1 MHVTITTKKYMTSKS
16 YPLNRLFVLASIAML
31 LVSTSLRAQ
40 QAFGGEPLA
49 VQTDAT
55 LRTTQALETELVSLN
70 FNPSDI
76 AVQDAWSAPRSG
88 RPLNVGHL
96 VDYKIDFAERAQL
109 VLDEN
114 GTEVYRLDITLEGTP
129 VGIGLYYDDFYIP
142 KGGRLFIYTPGGR
155 QLLGAYTEAT
165 HPRHGAFA
173 TEPLAGNRLILDY
186 ERPQGVEM
194 PSIQISSVA
203 YLYIPV
209 MQAAQGQDGL
219 EMYQGNEDNSDPS
232 LSSFCQI
239 NANCPEGDDY
249 QDQKASSVAMLM
261 PMGGGVGMCSG
272 NLINNV
278 EGDLKP
284 YIISAAH
291 CASLTDKYDLGP
303 YALDQWIF
311 GFHYE
316 KPRCSSGDRATQTL
330 CSMVGASLKSFIPI
344 VGASDG
350 LLLELKGMIPPE
362 YRVYYSGWD
371 ATQKVWQKGAG
382 LHHPAGD
389 ALKVSVFDGGV
400 SIATWNEKRQGQ
412 GGKNAHFQFQF
423 TKGNTEG
430 GSSGSPLYNDRGNQ
444 IGTLSGGVPGIC
456 PKDGMY
462 GRMYYHF
469 DQYKEKGDTW
479 YMAKWLDP
487 KGTGRREVNG
497 MWNGN
502 WKPLG
507 LVKELRATISNP
519 KTVKLEWDAVPAHVQ
534 GYAITYN
541 LYRNNKLVT
550 SQLTTTSYED
560 AISEKDIQAGQVSYK
575 VEASYK
581 IEDKDVTTP
590 AAHRSVYLGEL
601 VSRVEPKVSKKSSG
615 VELRWKKPYNTQ
627 IVSKI
632 ETRERAKLYKAS
644 HGTNAYNLDRYGMKI
659 HRVFMCDLY
668 RLGQSPLGGQKLYI
682 HQINFVPAMDTPLK
696 ADGKVDYNKALRFYA
711 LQKVYGSARPFYD
724 TPVIVPQGT
733 ANKKEWISVQLNQP
747 IPLDDAYNLE
757 VGFICPS
764 QKDEGVVYVDTR
776 SKDEYINTDGCLIK
790 LEVSGDNS
798 RETYPGGHYSQ
809 ERMGYQALELVVS
822 DNPDAQDGT
831 TSRAF
836 TRGKLPVPFPAVKG
850 YKVYRNGKPVKD
862 ELLSPETLKYKDAEG
877 KDSDKYY
884 VEVIYAD
891 YPNELRPVEQ
901 ITQVAPELYPVHFA
915 ETLQLSNP
923 DEVLRV
929 QLFNLQGVAVAE
941 FSGAELA
948 GLLDV
953 SRLPEGAYVAV
964 VTTAEGATTQKLVK

>member
-1 MHVTITTKKYMTSKS
+1 MTSKS

-96 VDYKIDFAERAQL
+96 VDYKVDFAERAQL

>member
-96 VDYKIDFAERAQL
+96 VDYKVDFAERAQL

-560 AISEKDIQAGQVSYK
+560 ALSEKDIQAGQVSYK

-644 HGTNAYNLDRYGMKI
+644 HGTNSYGLKGMKI

-733 ANKKEWISVQLNQP
+733 ANKKEWMSVQLNQP

-764 QKDEGVVYVDTR
+764 QKDEGVVFVDTR

-790 LEVSGDNS
+790 LEVSGDLS
-798 RETYPGGHYSQ
+798 FETYPGGHYSE

-891 YPNELRPVEQ
+891 YPNELRPIEQ

-964 VTTAEGATTQKLVK
+964 VTTADGATTQKLVK

>member
-1 MHVTITTKKYMTSKS
+1 MTLK
-16 YPLNRLFVLASIAML
+16 LNAFNRLLLVGAIMTLASISVYAQQSFGGSPL
-31 LVSTSLRAQ
+31 AIDAETSLRSS
-40 QAFGGEPLA
+40 
-49 VQTDAT
+49 
-55 LRTTQALETELVSLN
+55 ALETHMVPLA
-70 FNPSDI
+70 FNPADLEL
-76 AVQDAWSAPRSG
+76 QDAWAAPRDG

-96 VDYKIDFAERAQL
+96 VDYKVDFAQEAHL
-109 VLDEN
+109 VLNEN
-114 GTEVYRLDITLEGTP
+114 GTQVYRLDITLEGTP
-129 VGIGLYYDDFYIP
+129 AGIGLYYDDFYIP
-142 KGGRLFIYTPGGR
+142 KGGRLFIYTPSGR

-219 EMYQGNEDNSDPS
+219 DIYQGNEDNSDPS
-232 LSSFCQI
+232 LRSFCQI

-261 PMGGGVGMCSG
+261 PMGRGVGMCSG

-330 CSMVGASLKSFIPI
+330 CSMVGANLKSFIPI

-371 ATQKVWQKGAG
+371 ATQKIWQKGAG

-389 ALKVSVFDGGV
+389 ALKVSLFDGNV
-400 SIATWNEKRQGQ
+400 SIGTWNENFPNR
-412 GGKNAHFQFQF
+412 GGKDAHFQFHF

-444 IGTLSGGVPGIC
+444 IGTLSGGNPGIC
-456 PKDGMY
+456 PKDGVY

-497 MWNGN
+497 MWNGD

-519 KTVKLEWDAVPAHVQ
+519 KTVKLEWDAVPPHVQ

-550 SQLTTTSYED
+550 SQLTKTSYED
-560 AISEKDIQAGQVSYK
+560 ALSEKDIQAGQVTYK

-581 IEDKDVTTP
+581 IKDEDVTTP
-590 AAHRSVYLGEL
+590 AAYRSVYLGEL

-627 IVSKI
+627 IVSKV
-632 ETRERAKLYKAS
+632 ETRERAKLYKTS
-644 HGTNAYNLDRYGMKI
+644 HGTGGYGFKEMKI
-659 HRVFMCDLY
+659 HRVFMYDLY

-696 ADGKVDYNKALRFYA
+696 ADGKVDHNKALRFYA

-733 ANKKEWISVQLNQP
+733 AKKKEWISLQLNQP

-764 QKDEGVVYVDTR
+764 QNDEGVVYIDTR
-776 SKDEYINTDGCLIK
+776 SKDGHINTDGCLLK
-790 LEVSGDNS
+790 FEVSGDPS
-798 RETYPGGHYSQ
+798 FETYRGGHYSADM
-809 ERMGYQALELVVS
+809 MGYQALELVVS
-822 DNPDAQDGT
+822 DNPDMQDGT

-850 YKVYRNGKPVKD
+850 YKVYRNGNPVKD

-948 GLLDV
+948 GMLDV
-953 SRLPEGAYVAV
+953 SQLPAGAYVAV
-964 VTTAEGATTQKLVK
+964 VTTAEGTTTQKLVK

>member
-96 VDYKIDFAERAQL
+96 VDYKVDFAERAQL

-764 QKDEGVVYVDTR
+764 QKDEGVVFVDTR

-798 RETYPGGHYSQ
+798 RETYPGGHYSE

>member
-96 VDYKIDFAERAQL
+96 VDYKVDFAERAQL

-371 ATQKVWQKGAG
+371 ATQKTWQKGAG

-487 KGTGRREVNG
+487 NGTGRREVNG

>member
-96 VDYKIDFAERAQL
+96 VDYKVDFAERAQL

>member
-96 VDYKIDFAERAQL
+96 VDYKVDFAERAQL

-219 EMYQGNEDNSDPS
+219 EKYQGNEDNSDPS

-412 GGKNAHFQFQF
+412 GGKNAHFQFKF

-497 MWNGN
+497 MWNGD

-519 KTVKLEWDAVPAHVQ
+519 KTVKLEWDAVPAHAQ

-550 SQLTTTSYED
+550 SQLTKTSYED
-560 AISEKDIQAGQVSYK
+560 ALSEKDIQAGQVSYK

-764 QKDEGVVYVDTR
+764 QKDEGVVFVDTR

-798 RETYPGGHYSQ
+798 RETYPGGHYSE

>member
-96 VDYKIDFAERAQL
+96 VDYKVDFAERAQL

-291 CASLTDKYDLGP
+291 CASLTDKYELGP

-371 ATQKVWQKGAG
+371 ATQKIWQKGAG

-389 ALKVSVFDGGV
+389 ALKVSLFDGGV
-400 SIATWNEKRQGQ
+400 SAGTWNEKTPSR
-412 GGKNAHFQFQF
+412 GGKNAHFQFKF

-444 IGTLSGGVPGIC
+444 IGTLSGGRPGIC

-487 KGTGRREVNG
+487 NGTGRREVNG
-497 MWNGN
+497 MWNGD

-550 SQLTTTSYED
+550 SQLTKTSYED
-560 AISEKDIQAGQVSYK
+560 ALSEKDIQAGQVSYK

-790 LEVSGDNS
+790 LEVSGDDS
-798 RETYPGGHYSQ
+798 RETYRGGHYSQ

-923 DEVLRV
+923 DEALRV
-929 QLFNLQGVAVAE
+929 QLFNLQGVPVAD
-941 FSGAELA
+941 FSGVELA

-964 VTTAEGATTQKLVK
+964 ITTAEGTTTQKLVK